1 LIYFFSVLEKFK
13 LDIIERSTDG
23 KTINQNNIVCP
34 NTDFDQKE
42 ITLLGKKRK
51 NDMNENIKNNLEEKS
66 LKNNNKE
73 EEKINIKNQGNL
85 NL

>member
-1 LIYFFSVLEKFK
+1 MIYFFSVLEKFK